1 MHFEK
6 FVKIFFLKNKKKIMR
21 HVEQKILFLS
31 AYQEITGE
39 KD

>member
-1 MHFEK
+1 MYCEK
-6 FVKIFFLKNKKKIMR
+6 FVKIFFLKNKKKMR
-21 HVEQKILFLS
+21 HVEQKLLFLS